1 MLFLQ
6 RNDNFLM
13 ACNMTYTWFMISKL
27 KAQNTE
33 HRKVLMPIVDNAQDS
48 MFFLIFT
55 RLIIAKQLKLTP

>member
-1 MLFLQ
+1 
-6 RNDNFLM
+6 M

-48 MFFLIFT
+48 LFFLIFT